1 MILTLRGR
9 KSSEEERENGKT
21 GENPVMKKER
31 GNGKTG
37 KREGVAWFRL
47 VEKLREEQGK
57 GKGKVQMNSYEEGRD
72 DWVGGEE
79 NKWGKWKG
87 NSAFLYPFPRKTNS
101 NSKTN
106 LGHF

>member
-47 VEKLREEQGK
+47 VEKLREE
-57 GKGKVQMNSYEEGRD
+57 
-72 DWVGGEE
+72 
-79 NKWGKWKG
+79 
-87 NSAFLYPFPRKTNS
+87 
-101 NSKTN
+101 
-106 LGHF
+106 